1 MRALDSAFA
10 VAVAEA
16 RCAGR
21 LPRMWVFVAL
31 GCGSVLVAYG
41 YYFYAHG
48 FFSAP
53 MPSMAYFSPR
63 FQASAI
69 NVYLLW
75 VFLVAAAFL
84 AFDVGERNQR
94 ERIAE
99 VIDCRPVSNL
109 VVVAGRLVGLLL
121 VAWVP
126 MLMVVLVVQLFG
138 WTSRTA
144 GWWLGEPVEPVA
156 QTAFL
161 LVDGLPILA
170 FWIAL
175 VLAVA
180 ALIRNRLFVILAVLA
195 VLGLQMWAHTWVP
208 AYLYAG
214 LSPLSAQLG
223 WASDIVPR
231 FAEIDVAVQRS
242 ALVLLATAFAC
253 VAAVAQP
260 RADGAPVARRVA
272 IGAVLAGLGVL
283 GVAWATVKGIDD
295 VLVREQWRVVH
306 QEAGEAF
313 TTLPDVEKISGNV
326 VIVPGDRLEIDVR
339 MALARPAGQTRLVFS
354 LNPGMR
360 IGHLEIAGHLVPYSH
375 EDGLL
380 IVDLPPA
387 LASDGPTMALRA
399 AGVPDE
405 RFAYLDSAVDWR
417 LRPPTNNLALLGT
430 ESGLFDR
437 RFVALMPGTVWLPR
451 AGPNFARPGWPA
463 DFHAVDLVV
472 ELPRDWIV
480 AGPGRRE
487 DVGHDGQRARVR
499 FRPEVAASEVALLA
513 GRFERF
519 AAMVGDGVEAELL
532 LHPGHLE
539 TPEYFADVT
548 DTVVAEVERLFGEAD
563 ALGIPYPLGALS
575 LVEVPS
581 RLRGYRGGWRMETGM
596 AMPGVLMVKEHGL
609 PTARFGGP
617 LDAQALSEADDP
629 ARVKLGD
636 LWVHTSNDV
645 VGGADVHRGFAHN
658 LFRAYTGASG
668 PGGDAVNAV
677 FFDLAFRLL
686 TQTNLPFGQDF
697 SAHRFDNNA
706 YFGAAFGRATEAMV
720 AGHFGPFNLFF
731 PYVERHSVWT
741 LASSTSLA
749 ELERHHPA
757 RLAEDAML
765 LRASS
770 VAQAMYDGL
779 GRAGAAAVLAELR
792 RRFAGRTFDA
802 DDLAST
808 ALSVGADLDTLLGDW
823 LGDRGL
829 PGYLV
834 DRAHVVRLAD
844 DESGGQRYQAR
855 VHIRND
861 EPVPGI
867 IHLSTDRWGYITG
880 GSGPVRVPGMT
891 SIEVGLV
898 LPAPPNQLW
907 LHPYGSLNRM
917 PIRIHVPLDIDATV
931 SSDQEAFEGTRS
943 SNWMPRSSGIVVDD
957 LDDGFKA
964 IDNRLGIRVSAL
976 RHTFRYWEIDLD
988 HGLPV
993 MERRRGEWI
1002 RREVPSAQG
1011 KYRHTAAL
1019 VRAGAGED
1027 QVAFETRLDGSG
1039 RWQLHYHIPNRHLP
1053 APPGR
1058 SDDFAGTAFDALGS
1072 MDMRLE
1078 SGGVEIPV
1086 AFDAGAAE
1094 VGWNKVG
1101 EFDLD
1106 HRDVRLVVSNRTDG
1120 ETVVADAIRWR
1131 RADGSPAR

>member
-1 MRALDSAFA
+1 MPRALDAVLA
-10 VAVAEA
+10 VAMAEA
-16 RCAGR
+16 RFAAR

-48 FFSAP
+48 YFSAP
-53 MPSMAYFSPR
+53 MPSMGYFSPR

-75 VFLVAAAFL
+75 VFLAAAAFL
-84 AFDVGERNQR
+84 AFDIGERNQR

-109 VVVAGRLVGLLL
+109 ALVAGRLLGLLL
-121 VAWVP
+121 VSWVP
-126 MLMVVLVVQLFG
+126 MLMVILVVQLFG
-138 WTSRTA
+138 WASRTA

-175 VLAVA
+175 VLSLA
-180 ALIRNRLFVILAVLA
+180 ALIRNRPFVIVVALA
-195 VLGLQMWAHTWVP
+195 VLGLQMWAHTSVP
-208 AYLYAG
+208 AYLYTG

-223 WASDIVPR
+223 WASDMVPR
-231 FAEIDVAVQRS
+231 FVETEMGVQRG
-242 ALVLLATAFAC
+242 ALVLIAAAFVC

-260 RADGAPVARRVA
+260 RVDGSVVARYA
-272 IGAVLAGLGVL
+272 ATGAVLAGLGVI
-283 GVAWATVKGIDD
+283 GVALATLKGVHD
-295 VLVREQWRVVH
+295 VQVREQWRVAH
-306 QEAGEAF
+306 EEAGEAF
-313 TTLPDVEKISGNV
+313 TTLPDVEQISGNV
-326 VIVPGDRLEIDVR
+326 IIAPGDRLEIDVR
-339 MALARPAGQTRLVFS
+339 MTLAKPSDQAGLVFS

-360 IGHLEIAGHLVPYSH
+360 IDHLAIGGQAVPFSH
-375 EDGLL
+375 ESGLL
-380 IVDLPPA
+380 IVDPPPA
-387 LASDGPTMALRA
+387 LASDGTTMALRA
-399 AGVPDE
+399 VGVPDE

-417 LRPPTNNLALLGT
+417 RRPPTNNLALLGT
-430 ESGLFDR
+430 ESGLFER
-437 RFVALMPGTVWLPR
+437 RFVALMPGLVWLPR
-451 AGPNFARPGWPA
+451 AGPNFAQAGWPA

-472 ELPRDWIV
+472 ELPRDWMV

-487 DVGHDGQRARVR
+487 DVGHDGQRARVL
-499 FRPEVAASEVALLA
+499 FRPEVAVSEVALLA

-519 AAMVGDGVEAELL
+519 AATVGDGVEAELL

-548 DTVVAEVERLFGEAD
+548 ETVVAEVERLFGEAD

-581 RLRGYRGGWRMETGM
+581 RLRGYRGGWRMETAM

-617 LDAQALSEADDP
+617 LDARALAEADDP

-645 VGGADVHRGFAHN
+645 VGGADAHRGFAHN
-658 LFRAYTGASG
+658 LFQAFTRASG
-668 PGGDAVNAV
+668 PGGDAVNFV
-677 FFDLAFRLL
+677 GFELAFRLL
-686 TQTNLPFGQDF
+686 TQTNLPFGTDF

-706 YFGAAFGRATEAMV
+706 YFGAIFGRAAQAMA

-731 PYVERHSVWT
+731 PYVQRPSVWT

-749 ELERHHPA
+749 GLERHHPA

-765 LRASS
+765 LRAAP

-802 DDLAST
+802 DDLATT
-808 ALSVGADLDTLLGDW
+808 ALSVGADLEALLGDW
-823 LGDRGL
+823 LGHRAL

-834 DRAHVVRLAD
+834 DRARVVRLAD
-844 DESGGQRYQAR
+844 DGSGGQRYQAR
-855 VHIRND
+855 VHVRND
-861 EPVPGI
+861 EPVPGVV
-867 IHLSTDRWGYITG
+867 HVSTDRWGYLTR
-880 GSGPVRVPGMT
+880 GSGPIRVPGMT

-898 LPAPPNQLW
+898 LPQLPDQLW
-907 LHPYGSLNRM
+907 LHPYGSLNRTA
-917 PIRIHVPLDIDATV
+917 IRIDLPPDMDATGSV
-931 SSDQEAFEGTRS
+931 DQDAFEGTRS
-943 SNWMPRSSGIVVDD
+943 SDWIPRRAGIVVDD
-957 LDDGFKA
+957 LDDGFKSIA
-964 IDNRLGIRVSAL
+964 NTINRVGGL
-976 RHTFRYWEIDLD
+976 RRTFRYWEIDVD
-988 HGLPV
+988 QGLPV

-1019 VRAGAGED
+1019 VRAGGGED
-1027 QVAFETRLDGSG
+1027 QVAFEAQLDGPG
-1039 RWQLHYHIPNRHLP
+1039 RWQLDYHIPNRHLP
-1053 APPGR
+1053 PPPGR

-1072 MDMRLE
+1072 MDMRLD
-1078 SGGVEIPV
+1078 SGGVRTPV

-1101 EFDLD
+1101 EFDLE

-1131 RADGSPAR
+1131 RIDGPPTR